1 MRRALILATW
11 LLLTIVGNSAASFAA
26 GQPPLF
32 PTEQSAQLH
41 CPTDTVVWLNIPTH
55 IYHFKDQRWYGRTKS
70 GAYVCKQEADVA
82 GDRGSLN
89 GQ

>member
-1 MRRALILATW
+1 MRRALVLATI
-11 LLLTIVGNSAASFAA
+11 LLVTLVCNPLIGATA

-32 PTEQSAQLH
+32 PTEQSAHQH
-41 CPTDTVVWLNIPTH
+41 CPSDVVVWLNVPTR
-55 IYHFKDQRWYGRTKS
+55 IYHLKGQRWYGRTKS
-70 GAYVCKQEADVA
+70 GAYVCKEDADKS